1 MLKRKRPLR
10 KKMCRPNDHNVFYR
24 VLNFER
30 VAVLL
35 VLVANFQPPVV
46 LGQELF
52 QTSRPV
58 MQMDSSVS
66 IAAVGDLM
74 LSSWAIPVL
83 RAKGTDYP
91 YLNTRAILNSA
102 DAAIANLEAPFT
114 EAGEPFEKKFNFKV
128 PPEFARSL
136 KTAGIN
142 VVNLANNHIMDFGV
156 SGLESTIET
165 LYKYGVQHSGAGMN
179 IEAAHVPAV
188 LNLDGKRVAFFGYSM
203 TFPTEFY
210 AKEDSAGTAY
220 PEAEQMVRDI
230 SNWKGKVDFVIASFH
245 WSAEKRDTPKD
256 YQIYFAHLA
265 IDSGADLVLGHHPH
279 VLQGIELYKNKLIA
293 YSVGNYAFA
302 SYSKSAFDS
311 IILKVYL
318 NARGLFLGYC
328 VPINV
333 DNRYV
338 EFQPKL
344 LQGEERQAVITKLQR
359 LSRPLNGGRE
369 IIENSG
375 FIFGGW
381 ADFGQDLL
389 RQTAVKSFF
398 HASDLSN
405 FISETTTGDSA
416 AIKAPV
422 YN

>member
-1 MLKRKRPLR
+1 MR
-10 KKMCRPNDHNVFYR
+10 RPNDHNLLYR
-24 VLNFER
+24 VLNFGG

-35 VLVANFQPPVV
+35 VLIAGFQRPVV
-46 LGQELF
+46 LGQGLF

-58 MQMDSSVS
+58 MQVDSRVS

-91 YLNTRAILNSA
+91 YEKTHGILNSA

-114 EAGEPFEKKFNFKV
+114 TAGEPFEKKFNFKV

-136 KTAGIN
+136 KTAGIK

-156 SGLESTIET
+156 TGLESTIKT
-165 LYKYGVQHSGAGMN
+165 LDMNGVQHSGAGMN
-179 IEAAHVPAV
+179 REEAHVPAV
-188 LNLDGKRVAFFGYSM
+188 LNLEGKRVAFFGFSM

-220 PEAEQMVRDI
+220 PEAEQLVRDI
-230 SNWKGKVDFVIASFH
+230 SNWKQKVDFVIASFH

-293 YSVGNYAFA
+293 YSLGNYAFA

-311 IILKVYL
+311 IILKVFL
-318 NARGLFLGYC
+318 NVSGLFLGYC

-338 EFQPKL
+338 EFQPEV
-344 LQGEERQAVITKLQR
+344 LQGEQRQAVITKLQR
-359 LSRPLNGGRE
+359 LSRPLNGGRD

-405 FISETTTGDSA
+405 FITETTPRDSA
-416 AIKAPV
+416 AIKTPI
-422 YN
+422 YH